1 LKLFLQWRNFMQK
14 QAVDAAVSSRPD
26 PTAHPEVELK
36 LLASPAA
43 IERIRADPV
52 IARYARNRGVVR
64 QLDTIYYDTP
74 DRALFRHRSSLR
86 VRRNGTSYVQS
97 LKLACTNGSPFVRQQ
112 WLARVNSPAPDL
124 ARLPAEINC
133 ALGELAEDGLAP
145 VFVTR
150 LRRHLQ
156 RLAFDGAEIEIA
168 FDEGTVE
175 AGEQG
180 QPLIEI
186 ELKLKCGDSGA
197 LYDVGMQLLDVAP
210 LRLGTLSKAERG
222 YALAFDAVPQV
233 TKAERSAI
241 SAKHY
246 VDDVIAVVMSAAQQH
261 LLSNQAVL
269 EYGRDPEG
277 VHQTRVALRR
287 LRSACSL
294 LRKEVPSPAF
304 QAFGAEAKWLM
315 QVLGPARNWDVFAT
329 STLARL
335 EGTCVCDVSFD
346 GLRQAVEPH
355 RVLSYARLREAL
367 MDPRYTRFQLSL
379 RRWIERR
386 SWRTDIPGEA
396 LDALTEP
403 ASGLAVRVLERLHR
417 KAVKKGAHFDR
428 LEPEARHDLRVTL
441 KKLRYAAE
449 FFLPVFA
456 GQASA
461 KRYVTRLSKL
471 QDALG
476 HANDSTAMRS
486 LLSVAV
492 QAAPTLDVH
501 RAAGALI
508 GWVARDQLAVAKS
521 LRKRWREFKATPG
534 FWRQ

>member
-1 LKLFLQWRNFMQK
+1 MEK
-14 QAVDAAVSSRPD
+14 QAIDPAASARPH

-52 IARYARNRGVVR
+52 MARYARNRGVVR
-64 QLDTIYYDTP
+64 RLDTVYYDTP

-86 VRRNGTSYVQS
+86 VRRDGTRYIQS
-97 LKLACTNGSPFVRQQ
+97 LKLACTNGSPFARQQ
-112 WLARVNSPAPDL
+112 WEARVDTPAPDL
-124 ARLPAEINC
+124 ARLPAEIC
-133 ALGELAEDGLAP
+133 ALGELAESDLAP

-156 RLAFDGAEIEIA
+156 RLAFDGAEVEIA

-175 AGEQG
+175 AGEHG
-180 QPLIEI
+180 QQLIEI

-222 YALAFDAVPQV
+222 YALAFNAMPKV

-241 SAKHY
+241 SAKHC

-315 QVLGPARNWDVFAT
+315 QVLGPARDWDVFAT
-329 STLARL
+329 ATLARL
-335 EGTCVCDVSFD
+335 EGVCDMSFD
-346 GLRQAVEPH
+346 GLRQAAEPH
-355 RVLSYARLREAL
+355 RVSSYARLREAL

-386 SWRTDIPGEA
+386 SWRTEVPSEA

-417 KAVKKGAHFDR
+417 KAVKKGAHFAR

-461 KRYVTRLSKL
+461 KRYVARLSML

-476 HANDSTAMRS
+476 HANDSAGMQS
-486 LLSVAV
+486 LLRVAV

-508 GWVARDQLAVAKS
+508 GWVARDQLAVARS
-521 LRKRWREFKATPG
+521 LRKRWREFKTTSG
-534 FWRQ
+534 FWHQ